1 MTSATHR
8 PMPPDAAARGTAG
21 TGHAACHHGE
31 ILQGVFLDERR
42 RPCHG
47 LVTLP
52 MTGRGSTAGFIH
64 RPGSS
69 PDEVTVTPDGRSKAR
84 TAAVLAMRE
93 CSARLGEEPCG
104 GELTLTGDLP
114 VGLGMGS
121 STSDVIATVR
131 AVADSWGL
139 LLPPETIARLAVRA
153 EGASDPLMHGSRPLL
168 FAQREGRVLEAL
180 GPALPPAVVVGC
192 ALGGSEPVDTLA
204 LPVLVQD
211 GDLTA
216 YEHLR
221 RMLRRAVTDADTA
234 LLGRVSTA
242 SARLRQRVLRHQE
255 FPALTG
261 IADSVGAVGVQIA
274 HSGNV
279 AGILFDPR
287 VPGLRRR
294 LRRCARALEREGIAS
309 TRTFTTFA
317 TPTSEEFPRGRT
329 HLGSHRPT
337 GPDTPRRLT
346 RLPAV

>member
-1 MTSATHR
+1 MTSATRR
-8 PMPPDAAARGTAG
+8 PASPDAAARETTG

-42 RPCHG
+42 RPRHG

-52 MTGRGSTAGFIH
+52 MTARGSTARFTH
-64 RPGSS
+64 RPGS
-69 PDEVTVTPDGRSKAR
+69 PPGEVTVTPGGRAKAR
-84 TAAVLAMRE
+84 AAAVLALRE
-93 CSARLGEEPCG
+93 CAERLGEEPCG

-131 AVADSWGL
+131 AVADSRGL

-153 EGASDPLMHGSRPLL
+153 EGASDPLMHGCRPLL
-168 FAQREGRVLEAL
+168 FAQREGRVLETL
-180 GPALPPAVVVGC
+180 GSALPPAVVVGC
-192 ALGGSEPVDTLA
+192 ALGGGEPVDTLS
-204 LPVLVQD
+204 LPVVVAHD
-211 GDLTA
+211 DLAA

-234 LLGRVSTA
+234 LLGRVGTA

-261 IADSVGAVGVQIA
+261 IADSVGAAGVQIA

-287 VPGLRRR
+287 VPGLNRR
-294 LRRCARALEREGIAS
+294 LHRCARALDREGIPS

-317 TPTSEEFPRGRT
+317 TPASEEYPRGRT
-329 HLGSHRPT
+329 HLGGHRPT
-337 GPDTPRRLT
+337 GPDTPRRRT